1 MSIINKNGL
10 QKGLFMAVTVAA
22 IFQACLKDVSIM
34 PLPYDKKFS
43 IQCLITPGVLP
54 KAYVYSTVSFFDKKV
69 LPAELFVKNAVVVL
83 SNPDGSQS
91 LLPDSSWNPV
101 VCHMEYF
108 YKGRVAIEP
117 GKRYT
122 LKIGIGAENFTAT
135 AATDRRVVQL
145 DSVTYTAAFKD
156 LYGEHEG
163 IQLHFKDPAG
173 KGDFYRFEMGRTFEP
188 TDTIFGV
195 GKVISDCSL
204 GKTTWVQEIGRSIYP
219 DNDADGSV
227 FTLTIEPTFK
237 HKKGKIGYVRLQSM
251 DAATHSFYDQFDRQ
265 KLAQFN
271 PFVEPVFIVSGQFG
285 ERAFGFFGA
294 FAVSDSMAIVYP
306 E

>member
-1 MSIINKNGL
+1 MKNILFSITAML
-10 QKGLFMAVTVAA
+10 VVLAA
-22 IFQACLKDVSIM
+22 CTKDVSIV

-54 KAYVYSTVSFFDKKV
+54 KAYVYSTVPFFDKNV
-69 LPAELFVKNAVVVL
+69 LPADLFVKNAAVKI
-83 SNPDGSQS
+83 SSPDGSQT

-108 YKGRVAIEP
+108 YKGNAPIEA
-117 GKRYT
+117 GKTYT

-145 DSVTYTAAFKD
+145 DSVTYTPKFKD

-163 IQLHFKDPAG
+163 IQLHFKDPVG
-173 KGDFYRFEMGRTFEP
+173 KGDFYRFDMGRTFEP
-188 TDTIFGV
+188 MDTIFGV
-195 GKVISDCSL
+195 GKVISECSL
-204 GKTTWVQEIGRSIYP
+204 GKTTWVEEIGRSIYP
-219 DNDADGSV
+219 DKDADGSA

-237 HKKGKIGYVRLQSM
+237 HAKGKIGYVRLQSM
-251 DAATHSFYDQFDRQ
+251 DAAAHAFYDQFDRQ

-271 PFVEPVFIVSGQFG
+271 PFVEPVFIVPGQFG
-285 ERAFGFFGA
+285 ERAFGVFGA
-294 FAVSDSMAIVYP
+294 FAVSDSLKFVYP